1 MIQGNSSKKKKHSSS
16 DSLKIKQEKRTKLEN
31 PRSRERELG
40 YARIINQQY
49 GNLIYDRSAC
59 WTRNVCKLFLKTFFE
74 DSSFSS
80 GGRVFQNFGPW
91 CAMVNFLK
99 LVLENLDL

>member
-1 MIQGNSSKKKKHSSS
+1 MIQGNSSKKKKKQVN
-16 DSLKIKQEKRTKLEN
+16 SLKIKHEKRTKLEN
-31 PRSRERELG
+31 SRSRERELG

>member
-1 MIQGNSSKKKKHSSS
+1 MIQENSSKKKNIQVN
-16 DSLKIKQEKRTKLEN
+16 SLKIKQEKRTKLEN
-31 PRSRERELG
+31 SRSKERELG

-59 WTRNVCKLFLKTFFE
+59 WTRYLCKLFLKTFFE
-74 DSSFSS
+74 DSSLSS
-80 GGRVFQNFGPW
+80 GGRVFQDFGPW
-91 CAMVNFLK
+91 CAIVNFLK